1 MNSTRVSQYVN
12 APRERVYRALIDA
25 NAVAIWKV
33 PNGMTCHVHAFDAR
47 EGGTFRI
54 SLTYEAQC
62 GGGKSTEHTD
72 TYHGRFLELVPNER
86 IVEVDEFETADPALQ
101 GEMRITITLSHK
113 DGGTAVV
120 GVHEALPP
128 GVSIVD
134 NEAGW
139 RMALGKLAALVE
151 ANQSDLD

>member
-1 MNSTRVSQYVN
+1 MRSTRVSQQIN

-25 NAVAIWKV
+25 NSVSAWKV
-33 PNGMTCHVHAFDAR
+33 PSGMTCQVHAFDAR
-47 EGGTFRI
+47 EGGKLRI
-54 SLTYEAQC
+54 SLIYTAQP
-62 GGGKSTEHTD
+62 GVGKTAAHTD
-72 TYHGRFLELVPNER
+72 TYHGHFVELVPNER
-86 IVEVDEFETADPALQ
+86 IVEIDEFETTDPSLQ
-101 GEMRITITLSHK
+101 GEMRITITLSDK
-113 DGGTAVV
+113 EGATEVV

-151 ANQSDLD
+151 ASP

>member
-1 MNSTRVSQYVN
+1 MRSTRVSQQIN

-25 NAVAIWKV
+25 NSVSAWKV
-33 PNGMTCHVHAFDAR
+33 PSGMTCQVHAFDAR
-47 EGGTFRI
+47 EGGKLRI
-54 SLTYEAQC
+54 SLIYTAHP
-62 GGGKSTEHTD
+62 GVGKTAAHTD
-72 TYHGRFLELVPNER
+72 TYHGHFVELVPNER
-86 IVEVDEFETADPALQ
+86 IVEIDEFETTDPSLQ
-101 GEMRITITLSHK
+101 GEMRITITLSDK
-113 DGGTAVV
+113 EGATEVV

-151 ANQSDLD
+151 ASP